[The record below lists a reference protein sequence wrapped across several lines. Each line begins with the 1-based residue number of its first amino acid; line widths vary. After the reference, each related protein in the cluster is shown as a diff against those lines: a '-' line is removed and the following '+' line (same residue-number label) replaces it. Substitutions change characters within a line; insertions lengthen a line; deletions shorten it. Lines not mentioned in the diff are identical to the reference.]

1 MRLYWQRQMQPL
13 TIGAVGL
20 NFPQPMSLSLSHH
33 LEFPCGAL
41 GGGFVTPFFIKF
53 SLSRHQ
59 LITKR
64 IWLDQHFRRQ
74 IEVFY
79 QAANHL

>member
-1 MRLYWQRQMQPL
+1 MRLYWQRQMQHL

-53 SLSRHQ
+53 KLVQ
-59 LITKR
+59 LLESSSEQVYPTQCVTYESFQ
-64 IWLDQHFRRQ
+64 W
-74 IEVFY
+74 
-79 QAANHL
+79 

>member
-1 MRLYWQRQMQPL
+1 M
-13 TIGAVGL
+13 T
-20 NFPQPMSLSLSHH
+20 MSFSHH
-33 LEFPCGAL
+33 LEFPYGAL

-53 SLSRHQ
+53 SLSCHQ
-59 LITKR
+59 FITKR
-64 IWLDQHFRRQ
+64 VGLDQHFCWQ